1 MAPRIKSVKTLKDD
15 MEKKAKAMGLTEN
28 YIFVNLWKGYQD
40 QLSICNELLKLI
52 GSAYMV
58 EQPAG
63 KDATKKVVNPA
74 VSEYNRMATLANKSA
89 AQLVTMFEK
98 AQADQEARA
107 PADKDEEDDRL

>member
-1 MAPRIKSVKTLKDD
+1 MAPRIKSVKTLKED
-15 MEKKAKAMGLTEN
+15 MEKKAKAIGLTDD
-28 YIFVNLWKGYQD
+28 YIFVNLWQGYQD
-40 QLSICNELLKLI
+40 QLSICGELLKVI
-52 GSAYMV
+52 GTEYMV

-98 AQADQEARA
+98 AQADQEARSS
-107 PADKDEEDDRL
+107 PDKEEDYRL

>member
-1 MAPRIKSVKTLKDD
+1 MAPRIKSVKTLKNG
-15 MEKKAKAMGLTEN
+15 MEKQAQMLGLTEN
-28 YIFVNLWKGYQD
+28 YIFVNLWQGYQD
-40 QLSICNELLKLI
+40 QLSICNELLKVI
-52 GSAYMV
+52 GTNYMV

-98 AQADQEARA
+98 AQADQEARSSPTEA
-107 PADKDEEDDRL
+107 EDDRL